1 MPNIAALITVAA
13 VMFAVLG
20 AITLIAHI
28 YNLNNIKSKT
38 VGDGQ
43 HGTARWANKAEIRK
57 TYRHIPFT
65 PKKWRRQAKQNQIPT
80 MTATA
85 PRKLLGKKT
94 EPTEESL
101 PQGIVVGCKGGKHST
116 TAMIDTGDVH
126 VLMIGAAGV
135 GKTAFWLYPCI
146 EYACASG
153 MSFLSTDTKGDVM
166 RNYGNIAKDYGYMV
180 SVIDLRNPTR
190 SNGNNILYLVNKYTD
205 LYATHPDQI
214 VYKAKAEKYAKII
227 SKTIILS
234 GMDAASFGQNAYF
247 YDAAE
252 GLLTATILLVAE
264 FCAPEKRHI
273 VSVFKVIQELLAPSK
288 KKGKNQFQQLM
299 ELLPNEHKAKW
310 FAGAALN
317 TAEQSMA
324 SVMSTALSRLNAFLD
339 TELEQLL
346 CFDTEIDAETFCN
359 QKSAIFVIMPE
370 ENPNTFFMISL
381 IIQQLYREIL
391 AVADENG
398 GKLKNRCV
406 FFCDE
411 FGTLPKI
418 ESAEMMFSAS
428 RSRRLQ
434 IVPIIQSFSQLQKNY
449 GKEGAEIIVD
459 NATTTKYNG
468 EITEATETT
477 YTYDNAG
484 NRLTS
489 VKKSGNDLLCN
500 VTYVYNGNNQ
510 VTDIFGSCDDNDNKD
525 KHVVLSYDANGNL
538 IKTECNGTEK
548 VVDYTYDNEN
558 RLKAVKENGTLLMAA
573 LYDGNG
579 DRIFRLDYRK
589 NPQYISNRGGTADN
603 VYYNYSSGGISY
615 DHDMIRDEMLI
626 PNDITQN
633 TSINYELTGYINDI
647 NSQYTQVLMEYGAN
661 QSITNVYEYGAQR
674 NSATINGS
682 KGYYLYDGRG
692 SVASLSGQS
701 GGNMVQ
707 YSYDAYGVT
716 TTNYGNQ
723 LNNPYRYN
731 AEYTDSST
739 GNQYLRARYYDAAS
753 GRFLTKDT
761 YLGEPNDPLSR
772 NLYTYARNNPTNL
785 IDPSGHLFGTII
797 LAVIATVTVVTA
809 AVTTYNSVK
818 SHNQQSEQIRNQQSS
833 YERNAEVQTGVN
845 TAPTNLRAPSGPND
859 KGKFSYY
866 NAKDKKVVTFTDAAA
881 YYEYKKLCEEL
892 DKLDQNLAISIVHNT
907 LDVLGVIP
915 GYGEVADA
923 ANGLIYLAE
932 GDYLNAGLSFVSCIP
947 VAGDAAG
954 KGSKAANKTLGVAGD
969 VAKHGDDIV
978 DAATD
983 IAKYSDDVFDIAKK
997 TGQNPAKVQEL
1008 LDGGYNLN
1016 SAGKWYDTSN
1026 GRFISN
1032 ADAGIPSKPK
1042 TTSNKTSSVDTP
1054 INQRGITGENQLKQM
1069 YGGESQKS
1077 FDTPYGK
1084 RYVDQYSNKVG
1095 HESKVGYTSATD
1107 SVKTQIDK
1115 DVYLINNGDMDSA
1128 HWHFFESPVTGK
1140 TGASQPL
1147 KDYLDQA
1154 NILTG
1159 GKVTYTIGK

>member
-1 MPNIAALITVAA
+1 MVKVTRPNNTYTTIEHDAMGNVVKIVNMGINPYYDIAMELSRFEYTYDLSG
-13 VMFAVLG
+13 F
-20 AITLIAHI
+20 
-28 YNLNNIKSKT
+28 IKSEVATSDKT
-38 VGDGQ
+38 VV
-43 HGTARWANKAEIRK
+43 TN
-57 TYRHIPFT
+57 
-65 PKKWRRQAKQNQIPT
+65 
-80 MTATA
+80 
-85 PRKLLGKKT
+85 
-94 EPTEESL
+94 
-101 PQGIVVGCKGGKHST
+101 
-116 TAMIDTGDVH
+116 
-126 VLMIGAAGV
+126 
-135 GKTAFWLYPCI
+135 LYI
-146 EYACASG
+146 YDSRAQ
-153 MSFLSTDTKGDVM
+153 L
-166 RNYGNIAKDYGYMV
+166 
-180 SVIDLRNPTR
+180 
-190 SNGNNILYLVNKYTD
+190 
-205 LYATHPDQI
+205 
-214 VYKAKAEKYAKII
+214 I
-227 SKTIILS
+227 S
-234 GMDAASFGQNAYF
+234 
-247 YDAAE
+247 
-252 GLLTATILLVAE
+252 
-264 FCAPEKRHI
+264 
-273 VSVFKVIQELLAPSK
+273 
-288 KKGKNQFQQLM
+288 
-299 ELLPNEHKAKW
+299 
-310 FAGAALN
+310 
-317 TAEQSMA
+317 
-324 SVMSTALSRLNAFLD
+324 
-339 TELEQLL
+339 
-346 CFDTEIDAETFCN
+346 
-359 QKSAIFVIMPE
+359 
-370 ENPNTFFMISL
+370 
-381 IIQQLYREIL
+381 
-391 AVADENG
+391 
-398 GKLKNRCV
+398 
-406 FFCDE
+406 
-411 FGTLPKI
+411 
-418 ESAEMMFSAS
+418 
-428 RSRRLQ
+428 
-434 IVPIIQSFSQLQKNY
+434 
-449 GKEGAEIIVD
+449 

-538 IKTECNGTEK
+538 IKTECNDTEK

-739 GNQYLRARYYDAAS
+739 GNQYLRARYYDAAN
-753 GRFLTKDT
+753 GRFLTNDT
-761 YLGEPNDPLSR
+761 YLGETNDPLSR

-797 LAVIATVTVVTA
+797 FAIVATVTVVATA
-809 AVTTYNSVK
+809 VSTYKSVK
-818 SHNQQSEQIRNQQSS
+818 THNEQSGQIRDQQKVLEKSATVES
-833 YERNAEVQTGVN
+833 VDKYDLNRLQTGN
-845 TAPTNLRAPSGPND
+845 GI
-859 KGKFSYY
+859 YQHY
-866 NAKDKKVVTFTDAAA
+866 NKRENKVVTFTDAAA
-881 YYEYKKLCEEL
+881 YYEYKKLCDEL

-969 VAKHGDDIV
+969 VAKHSDDIV

-983 IAKYSDDVFDIAKK
+983 IAKHGDELVELTEDTAKNIKKTPTPSKSTIQNSISTATDNLDVDSSYVNLASDNRTNHILYGDKTGGGHLYPGQSGKSTFPQNWSAEKTMHEISDIA
-997 TGQNPAKVQEL
+997 TDPSLVWNPNRVVNGVQRYEVIGIRDGVEIKVIT
-1008 LDGGYNLN
+1008 DGKDIIT
-1016 SAGKWYDTSN
+1016 A
-1026 GRFISN
+1026 F
-1032 ADAGIPSKPK
+1032 
-1042 TTSNKTSSVDTP
+1042 P
-1054 INQRGITGENQLKQM
+1054 I
-1069 YGGESQKS
+1069 
-1077 FDTPYGK
+1077 
-1084 RYVDQYSNKVG
+1084 
-1095 HESKVGYTSATD
+1095 
-1107 SVKTQIDK
+1107 
-1115 DVYLINNGDMDSA
+1115 
-1128 HWHFFESPVTGK
+1128 
-1140 TGASQPL
+1140 
-1147 KDYLDQA
+1147 
-1154 NILTG
+1154 G
-1159 GKVTYTIGK
+1159 GK

>member
-1 MPNIAALITVAA
+1 MGNVVKIVNMGINPYYDIAMELSRFEYTYDLSG
-13 VMFAVLG
+13 F
-20 AITLIAHI
+20 
-28 YNLNNIKSKT
+28 IKSEIATSDKT
-38 VGDGQ
+38 VV
-43 HGTARWANKAEIRK
+43 TN
-57 TYRHIPFT
+57 
-65 PKKWRRQAKQNQIPT
+65 
-80 MTATA
+80 
-85 PRKLLGKKT
+85 
-94 EPTEESL
+94 
-101 PQGIVVGCKGGKHST
+101 
-116 TAMIDTGDVH
+116 
-126 VLMIGAAGV
+126 
-135 GKTAFWLYPCI
+135 LYI
-146 EYACASG
+146 YDSRAQ
-153 MSFLSTDTKGDVM
+153 L
-166 RNYGNIAKDYGYMV
+166 
-180 SVIDLRNPTR
+180 
-190 SNGNNILYLVNKYTD
+190 
-205 LYATHPDQI
+205 
-214 VYKAKAEKYAKII
+214 I
-227 SKTIILS
+227 S
-234 GMDAASFGQNAYF
+234 
-247 YDAAE
+247 
-252 GLLTATILLVAE
+252 
-264 FCAPEKRHI
+264 
-273 VSVFKVIQELLAPSK
+273 
-288 KKGKNQFQQLM
+288 
-299 ELLPNEHKAKW
+299 
-310 FAGAALN
+310 
-317 TAEQSMA
+317 
-324 SVMSTALSRLNAFLD
+324 
-339 TELEQLL
+339 
-346 CFDTEIDAETFCN
+346 
-359 QKSAIFVIMPE
+359 
-370 ENPNTFFMISL
+370 
-381 IIQQLYREIL
+381 
-391 AVADENG
+391 
-398 GKLKNRCV
+398 
-406 FFCDE
+406 
-411 FGTLPKI
+411 
-418 ESAEMMFSAS
+418 
-428 RSRRLQ
+428 
-434 IVPIIQSFSQLQKNY
+434 
-449 GKEGAEIIVD
+449 

-538 IKTECNGTEK
+538 IKTECNDTEK

-797 LAVIATVTVVTA
+797 FAIVATVTVVATA
-809 AVTTYNSVK
+809 VSTYKSVK
-818 SHNQQSEQIRNQQSS
+818 THNEQSGQIRDQQKVLEKSATVES
-833 YERNAEVQTGVN
+833 VDKYDLNRLQTGN
-845 TAPTNLRAPSGPND
+845 GI
-859 KGKFSYY
+859 YQHY
-866 NAKDKKVVTFTDAAA
+866 NKRENKVVTFTDAAA
-881 YYEYKKLCEEL
+881 YYEYKKLCDEL

-983 IAKYSDDVFDIAKK
+983 IAKYGDDVADAAADIAKH
-997 TGQNPAKVQEL
+997 GDDAKDL
-1008 LDGGYNLN
+1008 IKKGY
-1016 SAGKWYDTSN
+1016 KQDVN
-1026 GRFISN
+1026 GRWHRPDGTFASN
-1032 ADAGIPSKPK
+1032 AEVGITKTPDSSLPYANSRPSFRDGVVEEVWENAKGPDGLVRDPNTGDIIEWNSGESRNGVWDMGHIPEEKYSKVHDQYMNGEITKDEFLNWYNDPANYRPEIPS
-1042 TTSNKTSSVDTP
+1042 
-1054 INQRGITGENQLKQM
+1054 
-1069 YGGESQKS
+1069 
-1077 FDTPYGK
+1077 
-1084 RYVDQYSNKVG
+1084 
-1095 HESKVGYTSATD
+1095 
-1107 SVKTQIDK
+1107 
-1115 DVYLINNGDMDSA
+1115 NNRS
-1128 HWHFFESPVTGK
+1128 HKYE
-1140 TGASQPL
+1140 
-1147 KDYLDQA
+1147 
-1154 NILTG
+1154 
-1159 GKVTYTIGK
+1159 

>member
-1 MPNIAALITVAA
+1 M
-13 VMFAVLG
+13 
-20 AITLIAHI
+20 
-28 YNLNNIKSKT
+28 
-38 VGDGQ
+38 
-43 HGTARWANKAEIRK
+43 
-57 TYRHIPFT
+57 
-65 PKKWRRQAKQNQIPT
+65 
-80 MTATA
+80 
-85 PRKLLGKKT
+85 
-94 EPTEESL
+94 
-101 PQGIVVGCKGGKHST
+101 
-116 TAMIDTGDVH
+116 
-126 VLMIGAAGV
+126 
-135 GKTAFWLYPCI
+135 
-146 EYACASG
+146 
-153 MSFLSTDTKGDVM
+153 
-166 RNYGNIAKDYGYMV
+166 
-180 SVIDLRNPTR
+180 
-190 SNGNNILYLVNKYTD
+190 
-205 LYATHPDQI
+205 
-214 VYKAKAEKYAKII
+214 
-227 SKTIILS
+227 
-234 GMDAASFGQNAYF
+234 
-247 YDAAE
+247 
-252 GLLTATILLVAE
+252 
-264 FCAPEKRHI
+264 
-273 VSVFKVIQELLAPSK
+273 
-288 KKGKNQFQQLM
+288 
-299 ELLPNEHKAKW
+299 
-310 FAGAALN
+310 
-317 TAEQSMA
+317 
-324 SVMSTALSRLNAFLD
+324 
-339 TELEQLL
+339 
-346 CFDTEIDAETFCN
+346 
-359 QKSAIFVIMPE
+359 
-370 ENPNTFFMISL
+370 
-381 IIQQLYREIL
+381 
-391 AVADENG
+391 
-398 GKLKNRCV
+398 
-406 FFCDE
+406 
-411 FGTLPKI
+411 
-418 ESAEMMFSAS
+418 
-428 RSRRLQ
+428 
-434 IVPIIQSFSQLQKNY
+434 
-449 GKEGAEIIVD
+449 
-459 NATTTKYNG
+459 
-468 EITEATETT
+468 
-477 YTYDNAG
+477 
-484 NRLTS
+484 
-489 VKKSGNDLLCN
+489 LCN

-833 YERNAEVQTGVN
+833 YEKNAEVQTGVN

-859 KGKFSYY
+859 KGRFSYY

-969 VAKHGDDIV
+969 VAKHSDDIV

-983 IAKYSDDVFDIAKK
+983 IAKHGDDIADAVGDATKSSK
-997 TGQNPAKVQEL
+997 TMTWNEFQHANKGKYNQKQMSEAWGQYKQANML
-1008 LDGGYNLN
+1008 NGGEHYLNRPYIRQSTIDSVNSNTLTN
-1016 SAGKWYDTSN
+1016 SAGEIYDS
-1026 GRFISN
+1026 I
-1032 ADAGIPSKPK
+1032 
-1042 TTSNKTSSVDTP
+1042 
-1054 INQRGITGENQLKQM
+1054 
-1069 YGGESQKS
+1069 
-1077 FDTPYGK
+1077 
-1084 RYVDQYSNKVG
+1084 
-1095 HESKVGYTSATD
+1095 
-1107 SVKTQIDK
+1107 
-1115 DVYLINNGDMDSA
+1115 
-1128 HWHFFESPVTGK
+1128 
-1140 TGASQPL
+1140 
-1147 KDYLDQA
+1147 
-1154 NILTG
+1154 G
-1159 GKVTYTIGK
+1159 GKWIDPANAELGHVPGSEFSYARNEAERLGMTQAEFNDYMNNPDFYAWQDIHDNRSHAYEAKH

>member
-1 MPNIAALITVAA
+1 
-13 VMFAVLG
+13 
-20 AITLIAHI
+20 
-28 YNLNNIKSKT
+28 
-38 VGDGQ
+38 
-43 HGTARWANKAEIRK
+43 
-57 TYRHIPFT
+57 
-65 PKKWRRQAKQNQIPT
+65 
-80 MTATA
+80 
-85 PRKLLGKKT
+85 
-94 EPTEESL
+94 
-101 PQGIVVGCKGGKHST
+101 
-116 TAMIDTGDVH
+116 
-126 VLMIGAAGV
+126 
-135 GKTAFWLYPCI
+135 
-146 EYACASG
+146 
-153 MSFLSTDTKGDVM
+153 
-166 RNYGNIAKDYGYMV
+166 
-180 SVIDLRNPTR
+180 
-190 SNGNNILYLVNKYTD
+190 
-205 LYATHPDQI
+205 
-214 VYKAKAEKYAKII
+214 
-227 SKTIILS
+227 
-234 GMDAASFGQNAYF
+234 
-247 YDAAE
+247 
-252 GLLTATILLVAE
+252 
-264 FCAPEKRHI
+264 
-273 VSVFKVIQELLAPSK
+273 
-288 KKGKNQFQQLM
+288 
-299 ELLPNEHKAKW
+299 
-310 FAGAALN
+310 
-317 TAEQSMA
+317 
-324 SVMSTALSRLNAFLD
+324 
-339 TELEQLL
+339 
-346 CFDTEIDAETFCN
+346 
-359 QKSAIFVIMPE
+359 
-370 ENPNTFFMISL
+370 
-381 IIQQLYREIL
+381 
-391 AVADENG
+391 
-398 GKLKNRCV
+398 
-406 FFCDE
+406 
-411 FGTLPKI
+411 
-418 ESAEMMFSAS
+418 
-428 RSRRLQ
+428 
-434 IVPIIQSFSQLQKNY
+434 
-449 GKEGAEIIVD
+449 
-459 NATTTKYNG
+459 
-468 EITEATETT
+468 
-477 YTYDNAG
+477 
-484 NRLTS
+484 
-489 VKKSGNDLLCN
+489 
-500 VTYVYNGNNQ
+500 
-510 VTDIFGSCDDNDNKD
+510 
-525 KHVVLSYDANGNL
+525 
-538 IKTECNGTEK
+538 
-548 VVDYTYDNEN
+548 
-558 RLKAVKENGTLLMAA
+558 MAA

-833 YERNAEVQTGVN
+833 YEKNAEVQTGVN

-859 KGKFSYY
+859 KGRFSYY

-969 VAKHGDDIV
+969 VAKHGDNIV

-983 IAKYSDDVFDIAKK
+983 IAKHGDNIADAATDIAKHGDNIADAVGDATKSSK
-997 TGQNPAKVQEL
+997 TMTWNEFQHANKGKYDKAGMSDAWNQYKKANGLDTPNPKKGNSSLLNKNMGGQRPDGYAAHHIVAGDSPGAQEARDI
-1008 LDGGYNLN
+1008 LDGFGIDINGADNGVYLPTDDISGGANHRTLHTADYYDKVN
-1016 SAGKWYDTSN
+1016 SALSGARNRDEAIDILHDIAEMLSN
-1026 GRFISN
+1026 G
-1032 ADAGIPSKPK
+1032 
-1042 TTSNKTSSVDTP
+1042 
-1054 INQRGITGENQLKQM
+1054 
-1069 YGGESQKS
+1069 S
-1077 FDTPYGK
+1077 F
-1084 RYVDQYSNKVG
+1084 
-1095 HESKVGYTSATD
+1095 
-1107 SVKTQIDK
+1107 
-1115 DVYLINNGDMDSA
+1115 
-1128 HWHFFESPVTGK
+1128 
-1140 TGASQPL
+1140 
-1147 KDYLDQA
+1147 
-1154 NILTG
+1154 
-1159 GKVTYTIGK
+1159 